1 MIQGLPGSSGE
12 PRGHAGP
19 RPLRPGG
26 IRGSRRQ
33 RLRCSPDPPAATRN
47 FPSAAAA
54 GALEQR
60 CGRWIKYKTSCTSG
74 LSRPKSPRSCCA
86 EARLGRGRAVPC
98 QPGGSGLPPT
108 PPHYCRAYAPW
119 SGRTGGG
126 RVSAVRAARAR
137 AETGTGARPAAA
149 PSKDSH
155 RALPPPRARPLGS
168 ASLRLPP
175 LPLSPRSSLDPVLP
189 QTRVSRDVSACAHP
203 QGSLPPSA
211 ALPATGQRGGTVGR
225 SSSRRPGPLLPHAPP
240 GLGDGPTCPLRL
252 RQLS

>member
-1 MIQGLPGSSGE
+1 MILPWSTPGFRERNWGCDKRRGVKRPGLRRGKTLRPDTGSDPGATRVVWRTPGTCRS
-12 PRGHAGP
+12 PAP
-19 RPLRPGG
+19 PPGG

-60 CGRWIKYKTSCTSG
+60 RGRWIKYKTSFTSG

-108 PPHYCRAYAPW
+108 PPHYCRAYAPR

-126 RVSAVRAARAR
+126 WVSPVRAARAR
-137 AETGTGARPAAA
+137 AETGTGHGQPQRPART
-149 PSKDSH
+149 PTG
-155 RALPPPRARPLGS
+155 PPPRPALWG
-168 ASLRLPP
+168 PP
-175 LPLSPRSSLDPVLP
+175 
-189 QTRVSRDVSACAHP
+189 A
-203 QGSLPPSA
+203 
-211 ALPATGQRGGTVGR
+211 
-225 SSSRRPGPLLPHAPP
+225 
-240 GLGDGPTCPLRL
+240 
-252 RQLS
+252 

>member
-60 CGRWIKYKTSCTSG
+60 RGRWIKYKTSCTSG

-126 RVSAVRAARAR
+126 RVSAVPAARAGQR
-137 AETGTGARPAAA
+137 QGRGHGQPQRPART
-149 PSKDSH
+149 PTG
-155 RALPPPRARPLGS
+155 PPPSRARPLGS
-168 ASLRLPP
+168 ASLRVPP

-189 QTRVSRDVSACAHP
+189 QTRVSRDVSPCTHS

-211 ALPATGQRGGTVGR
+211 ALPATCQRGGTVGR